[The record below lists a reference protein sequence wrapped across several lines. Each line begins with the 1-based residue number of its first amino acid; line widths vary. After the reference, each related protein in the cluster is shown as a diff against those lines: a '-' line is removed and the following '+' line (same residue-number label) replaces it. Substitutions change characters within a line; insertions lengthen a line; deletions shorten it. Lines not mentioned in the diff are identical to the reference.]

1 MTVRI
6 STLDQPALQCFLEE
20 SSRVIRQCLVS
31 TEHGLGLLAS
41 PPDGKYPFIYTRQH
55 ALAAVILAE
64 LGDFESA
71 RELCKFLIDSQS
83 RSGFWVPRYDSHGRE
98 SHDRIDPDVTA
109 LAVWAILSVVRL
121 ANDDIWRNS
130 PRARRRSRAV
140 VGGPRPQPIHLSH
153 GIAIV

>member
-6 STLDQPALQCFLEE
+6 STLDQPALQCFLEQ

-41 PPDGKYPFIYTRQH
+41 PLDGKYPFVYTRQH

-71 RELCKFLIDSQS
+71 RELCKFLINSQS

-98 SHDRIDPDVTA
+98 SHDRIDPDVTY
-109 LAVWAILSVVRL
+109 
-121 ANDDIWRNS
+121 
-130 PRARRRSRAV
+130 
-140 VGGPRPQPIHLSH
+140 RP
-153 GIAIV
+153 